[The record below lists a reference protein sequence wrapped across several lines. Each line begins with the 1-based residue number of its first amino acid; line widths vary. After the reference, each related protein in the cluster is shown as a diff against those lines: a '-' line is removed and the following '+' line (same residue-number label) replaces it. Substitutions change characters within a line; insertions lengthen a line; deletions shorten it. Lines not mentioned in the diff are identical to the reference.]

1 MKTRKERCKTS
12 LKPRPINLFN
22 HLDIYMNKTK
32 FFPVALTLALLAGP
46 ATAETATPQ
55 PAATSAAVAQV
66 TKAQLE
72 ALLAASDRGDY
83 AKVLEIVQPLAE
95 AGDDKFQSIL
105 GAMYAEGKG
114 VAQDYKKAREWFQKA
129 AAAGNA
135 AAQNYLGAIYAKGQG
150 VEQDYAKARE
160 WYQKA
165 AEAGNANAK
174 FNLGSFYYHGHGVKQ
189 DYAKAREWFQ
199 KAAAQGHK
207 EAERALQI
215 MKDKN

>member
-1 MKTRKERCKTS
+1 MTR
-12 LKPRPINLFN
+12 
-22 HLDIYMNKTK
+22 
-32 FFPVALTLALLAGP
+32 
-46 ATAETATPQ
+46 
-55 PAATSAAVAQV
+55 
-66 TKAQLE
+66 E
-72 ALLAASDRGDY
+72 ACPPFR
-83 AKVLEIVQPLAE
+83 
-95 AGDDKFQSIL
+95 
-105 GAMYAEGKG
+105 
-114 VAQDYKKAREWFQKA
+114 REKA

-150 VEQDYAKARE
+150 VEQNYAKAHE

-189 DYAKAREWFQ
+189 DYDKAREWFQ